1 MPPIMPR
8 NISFAM
14 TTDQIRARTKTVTRR
29 LGWRHLKSGET
40 LNACVKCMGLKPGEQ
55 IERLCQIRVIS
66 ARFEPLHRMITD
78 AEYGNKEATLE
89 GFPDM
94 DGRQFVE
101 MFCRHMRPK
110 NLAATYVTRIHFQ
123 YIDQPNRG
131 GQ

>member
-1 MPPIMPR
+1 MPR

-14 TTDQIRARTKTVTRR
+14 TKDQIRCRTKTVTRR
-29 LGWRHLKSGET
+29 LGWRHLKSAEI

-66 ARFEPLHRMITD
+66 VRFEPLHRMITD
-78 AEYGNKEATLE
+78 AEYGKQEAKLE

-94 DGRQFVE
+94 DGGQFVE

-110 NLAATYVTRIHFQ
+110 NGSVTEVTRIQFQ
-123 YIDQPNRG
+123 YIDQAKG
-131 GQ
+131 GDE